1 MAEDR
6 DGPVAV
12 PPPLW
17 KALAIAFAAASLATV
32 AAHWLGGIGKA
43 PLLHP
48 AMPLALGLLLR
59 WRLPWL
65 RAATLLLAAAVAV
78 VSVHVLLGDVPV
90 AAAIASAT
98 QLLEGGLILAGLH
111 ALKVDRAALPGLRS
125 LSALAALTLL
135 AVVAPLAGALL
146 ALLAGVADPVA
157 HALHW
162 WSASTCAYLLLLPP
176 LLVVT
181 RERAFPRQRVLV
193 IGTMTALAGIA
204 SLALV
209 PSPYVLLAVLLLAP
223 ALWLGVAATAAIGL
237 LVVVLPMAATV
248 LGLPGFETQAFD
260 PMRHLLSSTLAVTT
274 AVLVA
279 VIEQHRQHGVQQSHH
294 NAEALRLLRDHAPA
308 AVFSVGRDLRLRSVN
323 RRFEEWFGKP
333 AAESI
338 GRTLAEFFGKEL
350 AARLGS
356 SRISRVL
363 TGQSQQFELEMPDG
377 RELELNYEPQ
387 HGAEGDIDGF
397 LAIAGDVSWRR
408 DAQQKLALL
417 FDAAPDALLVV
428 GEGDRIVAAN
438 ERLAMLFGYGA
449 GSLAGQPLALLIP
462 GLGSEAI
469 SAASANASVAAPVLR
484 NTDEGAELQ
493 GRDLQGHQFPIE
505 LLPGAEQTVLG
516 NGRLCAV
523 RPVASRVLET
533 RAQQRHKD
541 RAQVILDAIGDAV
554 VACDPE
560 LFITL
565 FNPVAEA
572 MTGWSRAE
580 ALGRSLPDVVQMLDT
595 SAGDQ
600 LLSPMQTAL
609 EAGGPITIDTQTA
622 LVRREGERAPVEVS
636 AAPILDSDGSVDGGV
651 MVFRDISQTHAM
663 ALQMSHLAQHD
674 YLTHL
679 PNRVLLHDRLSQELA
694 KTREGR
700 KGALLFLDLDF
711 FKHIN
716 DSLGHAVG
724 DKVLKEVSRRLLESV
739 REDDTVSRQGGDE
752 FVLMLVR
759 MADPRDAA
767 RVAEK
772 LIHAIEQPIH
782 HEGQDL
788 HVSASIGIALFPQDA
803 RDIKTLMMQADTALY
818 HAKQSGRGRY
828 SYFAGSMSERAEQRM
843 RMEHDLRLAL
853 SHGDFFLV
861 YQPKVRLDN
870 GTITGMEALVRWR
883 TSDGVLM
890 SPGEF
895 IPVAEETGLVVPLD
909 EWVMREACRQN
920 KAWQD
925 EGLPCLPVSVNV
937 SLARFDAERLL
948 QSVRDTLAATG
959 LAPQY
964 LEIEFTE
971 SQMFVHQERA
981 QQMIAE
987 FKALGVQLAV
997 DDFGVGYSSL
1007 SYLVQYSFDT
1017 LKIDRSFISGLPGE
1031 SKQYAV
1037 VQAIIGMA
1045 QALGYR
1051 VVAEGVETIE
1061 QADVLARHG
1070 CQDAQ
1075 GFLFSRPVPADHF
1088 AGLLKRGEIRVPGM
1102 QDEPSRYSVP

>member
-6 DGPVAV
+6 DGSVAV
-12 PPPLW
+12 SPPLW
-17 KALAIAFAAASLATV
+17 KALAIAFVAASLVTF
-32 AAHWLGGIGKA
+32 AAHWLGGIDKA
-43 PLLHP
+43 PVLHP
-48 AMPLALGLLLR
+48 AMPLALGLVLR
-59 WRLPWL
+59 WGLPWL

-78 VSVHVLLGDVPV
+78 VSVHLLLGDVPV
-90 AAAIASAT
+90 AAAIAGVA
-98 QLLEGGLILAGLH
+98 QLLESGLILAGLH

-162 WSASTCAYLLLLPP
+162 WSASTCAYLLLLP
-176 LLVVT
+176 LLLAEA
-181 RERAFPRQRVLV
+181 RERAPSRQRVLAV
-193 IGTMTALAGIA
+193 GAMTTLACIA

-209 PSPYVLLAVLLLAP
+209 PSPYALLAVLLLAP
-223 ALWLGVAATAAIGL
+223 ALWLGVGATAAIGL
-237 LVVVLPMAATV
+237 LVVVLPMAATA
-248 LGLPGFETQAFD
+248 LGLPGFETQVFD

-279 VIEQHRQHGVQQSHH
+279 VIEQHRQYGVQQSHH
-294 NAEALRLLRDHAPA
+294 KAEALRLLRDHAPA

-338 GRTLAEFFGKEL
+338 GRTLVEFFGKEL

-356 SRISRVL
+356 SRVSRVL

-387 HGAEGDIDGF
+387 HGTEGDIDGF

-438 ERLAMLFGYGA
+438 ERLAMLFGYVA
-449 GSLAGQPLALLIP
+449 DSLVGQPLALLIP
-462 GLGSEAI
+462 GLGREAI
-469 SAASANASVAAPVLR
+469 GAANASVAAPVLR

-493 GRDLQGHQFPIE
+493 GRDLHGHHFAIE

-516 NGRLCAV
+516 TGRLCAV
-523 RPVASRVLET
+523 RPVVSRELET

-554 VACDPE
+554 VACDPD

-572 MTGWSRAE
+572 MTGWRRAE
-580 ALGRSLPDVVQMLDT
+580 ALGRPLHDVVRMLDT
-595 SAGDQ
+595 SDNDRP
-600 LLSPMQTAL
+600 LSPMQMAL
-609 EAGGPITIDTQTA
+609 EAGCPLTIEAQTA
-622 LVRREGERAPVEVS
+622 LIRREGERATVEVS
-636 AAPILDSDGSVDGGV
+636 AAPILDAEGSVDGGV

-861 YQPKVRLDN
+861 YQPKVRLED

-981 QQMIAE
+981 QQMISE

-1031 SKQYAV
+1031 TKQYAV

-1045 QALGYR
+1045 QALGYH

-1061 QADVLARHG
+1061 QANVLASHG
-1070 CQDAQ
+1070 CPDAQ
-1075 GFLFSRPVPADHF
+1075 GFLFSRPVPADQL

-1102 QDEPSRYSVP
+1102 QDHPSQYSVS